1 MNVIA
6 AVIDNLDADLTRIIG
21 GGGSWG
27 LGALVVNFEGF
38 SVLLG
43 PLQAFRVGVE
53 LTGSPEMIM
62 LYMKHINA
70 RYHAD
75 RIETHPCLK
84 IHFKRPR
91 GEKRAQGSFDL

>member
-1 MNVIA
+1 
-6 AVIDNLDADLTRIIG
+6 
-21 GGGSWG
+21 
-27 LGALVVNFEGF
+27 
-38 SVLLG
+38 
-43 PLQAFRVGVE
+43 